1 MCVETV
7 VLLCLAAGVS
17 VETVVLL
24 CLAAAALRGPLHEPP
39 GGAVLHAGQAQAG
52 APRVLRQGGRGRRSQ
67 GRARKSAGEIQVC
80 PGGRK

>member
-24 CLAAAALRGPLHEPP
+24 CLAAGVSVET
-39 GGAVLHAGQAQAG
+39 GVLLLG
-52 APRVLRQGGRGRRSQ
+52 SWC
-67 GRARKSAGEIQVC
+67 KC
-80 PGGRK
+80 